1 MPGSVEYIDK
11 DKTKPLMYGAK
22 ADDDPPETALKE
34 GEKCPGFPFYANRE
48 YVHSFAHSALGHPL
62 HCT

>member
-48 YVHSFAHSALGHPL
+48 
-62 HCT
+62 